1 MNMLSIIACI
11 SKDNRAIGYQNRL
24 LYHLPSDMVR
34 FRELTTGHTI
44 VMGRRT
50 FESLPNGAL
59 PHRRNIVVSKSLKE
73 IDGGEVY
80 PTLEEALRAAQGD
93 TLSAQSN
100 TLSAQSDTLPAQDDT
115 LSALKEDTGITC
127 PEEIFIIGGASI
139 YQQALPAARKL
150 YLTIVD
156 QEPEQA
162 DTFFPAINYSAW
174 EMKEKE
180 MRNENGLSFSFLTY
194 IRK

>member
-1 MNMLSIIACI
+1 MLSIIACI
-11 SKDNRAIGYQNRL
+11 SQTNRAIGYENRL
-24 LYHLPSDMVR
+24 LYHLPSDMAR

-44 VMGRRT
+44 VMGRKT
-50 FESLPNGAL
+50 FESLPNGVL

-80 PTLEEALRAAQGD
+80 PTLEEALRV
-93 TLSAQSN
+93 
-100 TLSAQSDTLPAQDDT
+100 AQDDT
-115 LSALKEDTGITC
+115 LSAPKEETGITS
-127 PEEIFIIGGASI
+127 PEEIFIIGGESI
-139 YQQALPAARKL
+139 YRQALPAARKL

-162 DTFFPAINYSAW
+162 DTFFPAIDSLDW
-174 EMKEKE
+174 EVTEKE

>member
-44 VMGRRT
+44 VMGRKT

-59 PHRRNIVVSKSLKE
+59 PHRRNIVVSRSMKE
-73 IDGGEVY
+73 LEGCEVY
-80 PTLEEALRAAQGD
+80 PNLEA
-93 TLSAQSN
+93 
-100 TLSAQSDTLPAQDDT
+100 
-115 LSALKEDTGITC
+115 ALKAAESPQET
-127 PEEIFIIGGASI
+127 FIIGGASI
-139 YQQALPAARKL
+139 YHQTLPAARKL

-174 EMKEKE
+174 EMTEKE

>member
-44 VMGRRT
+44 VMGRKT

-73 IDGGEVY
+73 IDGAEVY
-80 PTLEEALRAAQGD
+80 PSLEEALRAAQGD
-93 TLSAQSN
+93 TL
-100 TLSAQSDTLPAQDDT
+100 PAP
-115 LSALKEDTGITC
+115 KENTGIAS
-127 PEEIFIIGGASI
+127 PEEIFIIGGESI
-139 YQQALPAARKL
+139 YRQALPAARKL
-150 YLTIVD
+150 YLTLVD
-156 QEPEQA
+156 KKPEQA
-162 DTFFPAINYSAW
+162 DTFFPAINNSAW
-174 EMKEKE
+174 EVTEKE

>member
-1 MNMLSIIACI
+1 MNMISIIACI
-11 SKDNRAIGYQNRL
+11 SKANRAIGYQNRL

-44 VMGRRT
+44 VMGRKT

-73 IDGGEVY
+73 IDGAEVY

-93 TLSAQSN
+93 TL
-100 TLSAQSDTLPAQDDT
+100 PAP
-115 LSALKEDTGITC
+115 KENTGIAS
-127 PEEIFIIGGASI
+127 PEEIFIIGGESI
-139 YQQALPAARKL
+139 YRQALPAARKL
-150 YLTIVD
+150 YLTLVD
-156 QEPEQA
+156 KKPEQA
-162 DTFFPAINYSAW
+162 DTFFPAINNSAW
-174 EMKEKE
+174 EVTEKE